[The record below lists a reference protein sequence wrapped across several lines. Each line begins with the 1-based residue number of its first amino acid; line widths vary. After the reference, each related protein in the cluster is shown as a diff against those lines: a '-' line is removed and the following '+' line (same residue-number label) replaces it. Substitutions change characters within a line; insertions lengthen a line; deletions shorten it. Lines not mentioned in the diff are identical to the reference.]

1 MNKIIILIFFVFFLT
16 FFSVP
21 VHHPIITSTFG
32 ESRIDH
38 IHNGVD
44 FAGNGLGVYSVLAGQ
59 VLFQWQQK
67 DYPLEQSFGYGNYII
82 LQHGNKYRSFYYHLQ
97 NGFKISNQIS
107 VPENFLLAYSGN
119 SGHSSGAHLHFT
131 ISDIKENRIL
141 NPLSFMGDL
150 HDTIPPTIK
159 EIYFSTNDKNLS
171 ELKNEMT
178 VSSNVFLYINTYD
191 RRNETFYKM
200 GVNKIVCFLNGRK
213 VLNFDFNI
221 LNILPLK
228 GAVLPP
234 DKTAE
239 DIFFESYIYK
249 LGAIKLHDD
258 VNLIEIIVS
267 DYNKN
272 TVKKSIKVKLARNK
286 LF

>member
-1 MNKIIILIFFVFFLT
+1 MNKIFLLIFLVFFLT
-16 FFSVP
+16 FFTIP
-21 VHHPIITSTFG
+21 VRHPIITSTFG

-44 FAGNGLGVYSVLAGQ
+44 FGGYGLGVYSVLAGQ
-59 VLFQWQQK
+59 IVFQWQQE

-107 VPENFLLAYSGN
+107 VPENFLLAYSGD

-150 HDTIPPTIK
+150 IDTIPPTIK

-178 VSSNVFLYINTYD
+178 ISSNVYLYIKTYD
-191 RRNETFYKM
+191 KRNKTFYKM
-200 GVNKIVCFLNGRK
+200 GVNKIACFLNGRK
-213 VLNFDFNI
+213 IVNLDFNI
-221 LNILPLK
+221 LDVLPYK

-234 DKTAE
+234 DKTAT
-239 DIFFESYIYK
+239 DIFLKSYIYK
-249 LGAIKLHDD
+249 LGAIKLHND
-258 VNLIEIIVS
+258 VNLIKIIVS

-272 TVKKSIKVKLARNK
+272 TVKKLIKVNLARK
-286 LF
+286 K